1 MTLYATNFDSYRLK
15 NSNNSN
21 DTKRIRTKGIQ
32 YLKLISIL
40 ILIRCPENKS
50 NKSPRCLISEAN
62 YSSTHSLDVTWLMW
76 YGSCDMSHVISNLR
90 STIENIFLESDWSK
104 NRFHR
109 NFRFYEVK
117 LVLKIKVDFNQ
128 IQFSTWIVFTIYDTS
143 KVLFSPNSQN
153 FFRIGPI

>member
-1 MTLYATNFDSYRLK
+1 MKDQN
-15 NSNNSN
+15 
-21 DTKRIRTKGIQ
+21 KGIQ

-62 YSSTHSLDVTWLMW
+62 YSKTQHLNDSCHMTHVFP
-76 YGSCDMSHVISNLR
+76 NLLC
-90 STIENIFLESDWSK
+90 TIENIFLEIDWSK

-109 NFRFYEVK
+109 NLKFYEVK

-143 KVLFSPNSQN
+143 KVPFSQN
-153 FFRIGPI
+153 YQNFLQNGSNLSPLSTYFISI

>member
-1 MTLYATNFDSYRLK
+1 MKDQN
-15 NSNNSN
+15 
-21 DTKRIRTKGIQ
+21 KGIQ

-62 YSSTHSLDVTWLMW
+62 YSTTHLFGWPTSHD
-76 YGSCDMSHVISNLR
+76 SCDMSHVMPNLLC
-90 STIENIFLESDWSK
+90 TIENIFLESDWSK

-117 LVLKIKVDFNQ
+117 LVLKIKVDFYQ
-128 IQFSTWIVFTIYDTS
+128 FQFSTWIVFTIYDKS
-143 KVLFSPNSQN
+143 KVPFSTNYQKFLQN
-153 FFRIGPI
+153 GSNLSPFRTIFISI

>member
-62 YSSTHSLDVTWLMW
+62 YSSTHFLDDPYHMSHVI
-76 YGSCDMSHVISNLR
+76 SCDKSHVISNLR
-90 STIENIFLESDWSK
+90 GTIENIFLESDWSK

-128 IQFSTWIVFTIYDTS
+128 IQFST
-143 KVLFSPNSQN
+143 
-153 FFRIGPI
+153 